1 MRKTKA
7 SLYLEAIK
15 LHQKISGKLP
25 KNWHEKSFTDLNH
38 ESEQVKKIL
47 IETSKVYDSRSLYE
61 MAYEIHEKVFGV
73 APFNLGDQ
81 PVDNA
86 SALQILKSVVDGI
99 PFNESQNKNEPITP
113 RWRQFLD

>member
-1 MRKTKA
+1 MKKTKA

-25 KNWHEKSFTDLNH
+25 KNWNAKTFTDLNH

-47 IETSKVYDSRSLYE
+47 KETSKVYDSRSLFE
-61 MAYEIHEKVFGV
+61 MAYEIHEKVF
-73 APFNLGDQ
+73 AMPPFNLGDQ
-81 PVDNA
+81 STDNA
-86 SALQILKSVVDGI
+86 KALQILKSIVDGI
-99 PFNESQNKNEPITP
+99 PFNESQNQNEPITP